1 MNRRTLLPVLVAASI
16 WLPAGSG
23 CFNDWLRDQ
32 EIVEPGSE
40 RFELRIEAD
49 RTDFE
54 GTHFLVDRAT
64 GDLWRLEGGRGAPA
78 RWVRMADGPSDVRPL
93 ESDEATGG
101 DGERAAG
108 GPAR

>member
-1 MNRRTLLPVLVAASI
+1 MDRRTLLPVLVAASF

-32 EIVEPGSE
+32 EIVDPASE

-78 RWVRMADGPSDVRPL
+78 RWVRMADGPSDARLL
-93 ESDEATGG
+93 EPGEATAE
-101 DGERAAG
+101 DGERAAAE
-108 GPAR
+108 PAH